1 MKASDLN
8 DLSVEQL
15 QQKLTELRAERFRMR
30 FASATQT
37 VDNPIRFRT
46 LRRDIARVL
55 TVLRQRE
62 SGNAPARAA
71 KA

>member
-1 MKASDLN
+1 MKANDLT

-15 QQKLTELRAERFRMR
+15 QQKLTELREERFRLR
-30 FASATQT
+30 FNSATQT